1 MSSRGLSRAGRG
13 QDAGDRRDFSDE
25 AINPT
30 KSNTRARSDSTR
42 VFGHTAF
49 ISMYQSCISL
59 NARATTTRRSIP
71 NFRRGRISCVLIRAP
86 ALQSSDFLL
95 CDWRA
100 RGC

>member
-13 QDAGDRRDFSDE
+13 QDAGDRRDLCDE

-49 ISMYQSCISL
+49 IPMYQSCISL
-59 NARATTTRRSIP
+59 NARDDDSEKHPKLSQGPYLVRTDA
-71 NFRRGRISCVLIRAP
+71 
-86 ALQSSDFLL
+86 SSRF
-95 CDWRA
+95 A
-100 RGC
+100 KF